1 MSERTKVDIWR
12 ELPVSAIRSTLAPL
26 PREAYVSDLE
36 MVVDVTIESRAYRE
50 MVQVLLELLRD
61 AHKRERNRHDVHR

>member
-1 MSERTKVDIWR
+1 MSKRTKVDIGR
-12 ELPVSAIRSTLAPL
+12 ELPVSAIRSTLEPV
-26 PREAYVSDLE
+26 PPEKYISYLE

-61 AHKRERNRHDVHR
+61 AHKRERYRHDVHR

>member
-1 MSERTKVDIWR
+1 MSKRKKVDIGR
-12 ELPVSAIRSTLAPL
+12 ELPVSAIHSTLEPV
-26 PREAYVSDLE
+26 PPENYDAYLE

-61 AHKRERNRHDVHR
+61 AHKRERYRRDVHR